1 MARCPCPRR
10 HRLQRLFSSFPEGW
24 PGIGLILLRLTVALN
39 AIFQGMATLMVSNG
53 PAFTPWFSG
62 LLAITVG
69 LALLIGFLTPLAG
82 AAAAIGYLVRGV
94 SSLLATD
101 VSQHSAAFV
110 AFGLGAISIALVLLG
125 PGAFSLDGYLFGRRK
140 IIIPEG
146 RRPPGHT
153 SDS

>member
-1 MARCPCPRR
+1 
-10 HRLQRLFSSFPEGW
+10 
-24 PGIGLILLRLTVALN
+24 
-39 AIFQGMATLMVSNG
+39 MVSNG

-101 VSQHSAAFV
+101 VNQHSSAFV

-125 PGAFSLDGYLFGRRK
+125 PGSFSLDGYLFGRRK